1 VIGDVPLYRHVAEW
15 IARRWPEPRVGLV
28 VGATAPGELA
38 ELRAAVPGPAF
49 LVPGVGAQ
57 GGDLAAAVR
66 ACHGTQAPGLVSV
79 SRGIAQASRGP
90 DWRSAA
96 AAAARSLIEAM
107 REVGATLPA

>member
-1 VIGDVPLYRHVAEW
+1 
-15 IARRWPEPRVGLV
+15 V

-38 ELRAAVPGPAF
+38 ALRDAVAGPAF

-66 ACHGTQAPGLVSV
+66 ACHGTQAPGLVNV
-79 SRGIAQASRGP
+79 SRGIAGASRGA

-96 AAAARSLIEAM
+96 AGAARKLVEEM